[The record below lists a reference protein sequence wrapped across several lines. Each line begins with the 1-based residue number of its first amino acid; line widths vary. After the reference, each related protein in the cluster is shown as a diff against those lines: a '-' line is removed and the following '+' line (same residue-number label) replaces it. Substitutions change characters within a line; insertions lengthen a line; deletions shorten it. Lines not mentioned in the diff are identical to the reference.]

1 MKKFIVGL
9 SVFIALN
16 SYATDFNVI
25 ISKENNSYDV
35 AKGYIIV
42 TETTNWTTLSN
53 ACSETT
59 PLENIYFGVSVNEE
73 VLCQDYQER
82 DKITKKVYNSGTEEI
97 LNTET
102 ESQYIET
109 SRNTVTLVGT
119 HQEDTCLNI
128 QTFDNTLPD
137 GQYSVFIDN
146 SEIHVLCDMTTDG
159 GGWTKVARINPK
171 ATLVVESDSWQSI
184 HNLTSYSGSHALK
197 YLAKFN
203 PQNILFKN
211 TSVEPYY
218 GGDDL
223 IIVSRTTG
231 AWNWTPYNYN
241 NNNQQTARFYDAS
254 ADSWNNL
261 GNATYASHEGNPW
274 QQASLSFTINGIQNG
289 YRSEQ
294 DNRLILGPTFSNIS
308 SSSARWFNFYGNEAS
323 SVNNAWSMGTNS
335 DQNATGEV
343 WMK

>member
-1 MKKFIVGL
+1 MKKSILGL
-9 SVFIALN
+9 SVFIAL
-16 SYATDFNVI
+16 SAYASDFNVI
-25 ISKENNSYDV
+25 ISKENNSYEV

-53 ACSETT
+53 ICSETT
-59 PLENIYFGVSVNEE
+59 PLENIYFGVSVNEDI
-73 VLCQDYQER
+73 VCQDYQER
-82 DKITKKVYNSGTEEI
+82 DKITKKVYNNGTEKI
-97 LNTET
+97 LSTET
-102 ESQYIET
+102 ESQYVDT

-119 HQEDTCLNI
+119 HKEDNCLNI

-159 GGWTKVARINPK
+159 GGWTKVARVNPK
-171 ATLVVESDSWQSI
+171 GTRVVESNSWQSI
-184 HNLTSYSGSHALK
+184 HNLSSASGSHALK

-211 TSVEPYY
+211 TSVEDYY
-218 GGDDL
+218 GENDL

-231 AWNWTPYNYN
+231 TWNWTPYTYN
-241 NNNQQTARFYDAS
+241 NNSQQTARFYDAS
-254 ADSWNNL
+254 ANSWNNL
-261 GNATYASHEGNPW
+261 GNATYASHEGEPW
-274 QQASLSFTINGIQNG
+274 QSSSLSFTINGVQNG

-294 DNRLILGPTFSNIS
+294 ANRLIVGPTY
-308 SSSARWFNFYGNEAS
+308 SSSASSFAKWFNFYGNDAS
-323 SVNNAWSMGTNS
+323 SVENSWTIGTNS